1 MFQTLRRFTALT
13 VAAGLLAL
21 VGVESSDA
29 ASLGG
34 ATRNLKKAPAA
45 QFIAERHPTLAP
57 FSHVLF
63 CKENPGECSGRG
75 SRDVVVT
82 ITADKADEL
91 ERVNRQVNRAIRPRH
106 DRAGVLGDRW
116 SLAPQDGDCEDYALT
131 KRHRLVALGWPASAL
146 RLAVVTT
153 RQGEGH
159 AVLVVKTSA
168 GDLVLDNRTGLIKPW
183 RDTGLRWVKIQ
194 SSENPRMWFSL

>member
-106 DRAGVLGDRW
+106 DRVPEAGARRRDDERAPRADLDLEELGEARAHVGERR
-116 SLAPQDGDCEDYALT
+116 APRDVDGRLPDDQAAAVGRAL
-131 KRHRLVALGWPASAL
+131 ALGRRAHE
-146 RLAVVTT
+146 RK
-153 RQGEGH
+153 E
-159 AVLVVKTSA
+159 
-168 GDLVLDNRTGLIKPW
+168 D
-183 RDTGLRWVKIQ
+183 
-194 SSENPRMWFSL
+194 